1 MAPARCTTHSSS
13 SPSTCSAC
21 SNAWRR
27 NSRCSGFTSQ
37 RRGAPGTDSAEAA
50 LPGRSRH
57 HVDDLYQL
65 GLIGHV
71 RGIQAKLREM
81 ENDPGNR
88 PFATRMRVLV
98 ANFDLKRYM
107 HVLEGIRKHG

>member
-1 MAPARCTTHSSS
+1 VGALHDAFLIKPIDMQRVLECLAAQLSLQWIHEPAP
-13 SPSTCSAC
+13 
-21 SNAWRR
+21 
-27 NSRCSGFTSQ
+27 
-37 RRGAPGTDSAEAA
+37 GAPGTESAEAA